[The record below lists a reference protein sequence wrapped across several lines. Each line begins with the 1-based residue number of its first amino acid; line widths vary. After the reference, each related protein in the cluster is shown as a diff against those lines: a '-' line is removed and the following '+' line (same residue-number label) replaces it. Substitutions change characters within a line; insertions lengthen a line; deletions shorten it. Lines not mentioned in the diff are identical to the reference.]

1 MMFCGTVFYSQ
12 EAATGK
18 AQLLMAEGRVCG
30 GIKSESPSHNTILD
44 ELGILRAGSHLGHKL
59 SNVSVYAGTILV
71 SNARIME

>member
-44 ELGILRAGSHLGHKL
+44 ELGILRA
-59 SNVSVYAGTILV
+59 
-71 SNARIME
+71 